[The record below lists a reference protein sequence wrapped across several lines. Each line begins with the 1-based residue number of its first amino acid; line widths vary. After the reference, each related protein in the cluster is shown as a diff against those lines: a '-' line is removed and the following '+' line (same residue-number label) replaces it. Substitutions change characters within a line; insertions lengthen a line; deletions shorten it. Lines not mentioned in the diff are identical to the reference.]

1 MMKLAYNKRK
11 TGIKVICG
19 NENQLDYKKMREHF
33 FFIIASGTLFHRLL
47 LHVCIECIHRL
58 CRQAVNYSQKDTIKT
73 KKNIKKR
80 EENE

>member
-1 MMKLAYNKRK
+1 
-11 TGIKVICG
+11 
-19 NENQLDYKKMREHF
+19 MREHF